1 MMRENEKRF
10 ETTDQSASVGIGII
24 IIIIIIITI
33 AVDETLPVIGGNTAR
48 HLMTIIIIHSSKA
61 R

>member
-24 IIIIIIITI
+24 IITI
-33 AVDETLPVIGGNTAR
+33 AVDETLPVILWRSLSYTPAKQGKLAPC
-48 HLMTIIIIHSSKA
+48 A
-61 R
+61 WPP